1 MNKTHKDTALKA
13 EIMSSINSGFWNGLQ
28 HCFIDI
34 HVHFDSRRD
43 FITYVAF
50 IVVLVKLILN
60 FINFFGI
67 ISYINVNCLVY
78 KNVILTN
85 VNVFLSLCLLIKIN

>member
-1 MNKTHKDTALKA
+1 MP
-13 EIMSSINSGFWNGLQ
+13 SINSGFLNSLQ
-28 HCFIDI
+28 HFFIDI
-34 HVHFDSRRD
+34 HVHFDSQRD
-43 FITYVAF
+43 CIIYVAF
-50 IVVLVKLILN
+50 IVVLLKLILN

-85 VNVFLSLCLLIKIN
+85 VNFFISLFNNKNKIKSN